1 MTVLID
7 TSAWIEF
14 FRPQGDPALKSRV
27 ADLIALGAA
36 AYTCPVRYELVLGA
50 RPKEL
55 SDLHQALGFSNR
67 VIATSTHWDRA
78 ADLAGKLRAK
88 GLNFPALDLLI
99 ATVASAEK
107 FPLLARDAHFPAI
120 RDAVLP
126 DLIRL

>member
-14 FRPQGDPALKSRV
+14 FRRQGNPVVKSQV

-55 SDLHQALGFSNR
+55 PDLNQALGFSNR
-67 VIATSTHWDRA
+67 VVVTPAHWDRA
-78 ADLAGKLRAK
+78 AVLAEKLRAK
-88 GLNFPALDLLI
+88 GFNFPALDLLI
-99 ATVASAEK
+99 ATVASVEK
-107 FPLLARDAHFPAI
+107 FPLLTCDNHFSAI
-120 RDAVLP
+120 RDLNLPELVL
-126 DLIRL
+126 R

>member
-14 FRPQGDPALKSRV
+14 FRRQGDPSIKSRV

-55 SDLHQALGFSNR
+55 PDLQQAFGFSNR
-67 VIATSTHWDRA
+67 VVVTPTHWDRA

-88 GLNFPALDLLI
+88 GLHFPALDLLI
-99 ATVASAEK
+99 STVASEEK
-107 FPLLARDAHFPAI
+107 LPLLARDAHFQAI
-120 RDAVLP
+120 RDAVMPGL
-126 DLIRL
+126 DLV